1 MICRRRCRRQ
11 RCIVVLP
18 RNGKKERRDSACLPV
33 VFSDDYIQFGTVV
46 ASLLK
51 FENVVLYV
59 VDVGDDD
66 ALLVRPYP
74 PLLMF
79 F

>member
-1 MICRRRCRRQ
+1 MICRRRRQ
-11 RCIVVLP
+11 RIVVLL
-18 RNGKKERRDSACLPV
+18 RNGKKERKDSACLPDV
-33 VFSDDYIQFGTVV
+33 VFSDDDIQFGTVV

-66 ALLVRPYP
+66 VPLVRSYP
-74 PLLMF
+74 LLLMF